1 MNTYTVGQ
9 KVTFI
14 KYVPMEINSG
24 GCYTGG
30 QPYNATGVIQ
40 KVISGSTKTETIPE
54 IYVVNKTK
62 HFNSHELTS
71 ETYILGSRIPLE
83 VGTKVSW
90 IEVTKGHFDPLCLE
104 YFPERKYTCTGV
116 ITSIIPKKVVTHA
129 IPTSFV
135 IKADFDGI
143 LETLKIGE
151 IVG

>member
-9 KVTFI
+9 KVTFTR
-14 KYVPMEINSG
+14 YVPIEINSG
-24 GCYTGG
+24 GGYWGG

-40 KVISGSTKTETIPE
+40 EIIQGNSRTETMPE
-54 IYVVNKTK
+54 VFVVNNTK
-62 HFNSHELTS
+62 HFHSHDLTS
-71 ETYILGSRIPLE
+71 ETYILGRRIALE

-90 IEVTKGHFDPLCLE
+90 IEVTKGHFDPLARE
-104 YFPERKYTCTGV
+104 WYPTRKDTYTGV
-116 ITSIIPKKVVTHA
+116 ITSIIPKKVVTHG
-129 IPTSFV
+129 IPTSYV